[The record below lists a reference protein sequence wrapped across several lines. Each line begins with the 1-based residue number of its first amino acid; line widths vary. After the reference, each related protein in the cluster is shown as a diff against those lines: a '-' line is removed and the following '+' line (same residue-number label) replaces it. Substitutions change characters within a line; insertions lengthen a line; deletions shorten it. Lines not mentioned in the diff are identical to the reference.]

1 LVDITAQNF
10 VVNFV
15 DVNFA
20 LARQKVGPVFSCLL
34 MVVGVIDCLSFLT
47 NDSSVSNNGK
57 SPPAVGSVE
66 GAGGVVDSGNGGSE
80 GLGLGGRPVLSL
92 VRLRHGLVGHLTGST
107 VNGGSVDGGV
117 DNRSSVDNRA
127 GNSVDNGSSVD
138 NGTGNG
144 NGVGNSVGN
153 GDSLGVGSLAV
164 VGDSGDVSLDVVG
177 SVGDVLGAA
186 VRESNGVRSSPGS
199 GAVVSLSSLE
209 VGAGVVV
216 GNGVLVLVGGDLV
229 GVHLGNGVGNGVGNH
244 RGVVSGGSVDNRGSV
259 DNGAGDSVGNGGS
272 VDDRAGNSV
281 SDNSVGESVSD
292 NSMGKSVSD
301 HSVGKSVSN
310 DTVGNTSNNSS
321 LSKVASKARLGGVAD
336 GIGGSDGGNW
346 GTEALGLAGAPHL
359 TLERLGD
366 GLVRPLA
373 SGNNGVANMAGQ
385 QLGGGGGSRDKGDA
399 EECLHVAGLILTN

>member
-1 LVDITAQNF
+1 
-10 VVNFV
+10 
-15 DVNFA
+15 
-20 LARQKVGPVFSCLL
+20 

-216 GNGVLVLVGGDLV
+216 GNGVLVLVGGDLI
-229 GVHLGNGVGNGVGNH
+229 GVHLGNGVGNSVD

-259 DNGAGDSVGNGGS
+259 NNRGSMDNRGSVDSVGNRVGNTVSNNS
-272 VDDRAGNSV
+272 VGKSV
-281 SDNSVGESVSD
+281 SDNSVSKSVSD
-292 NSMGKSVSD
+292 NSVSNSMANN
-301 HSVGKSVSN
+301 SVGKSVAN
-310 DTVGNTSNNSS
+310 DTVGNSSNNGS
-321 LSKVASKARLGGVAD
+321 LSKVASKARLGSVAD
-336 GIGGSDGGNW
+336 GIGGSNGGNW
-346 GTEALGLAGAPHL
+346 GTETLGLAGAPHL